1 MRARR
6 PSYRSPRRQ
15 HRDCSAAAASLEQ
28 LEGRRNAP
36 PGYTKRD
43 LDQVDAKA
51 LELIAVVKE
60 HWEPYQKS
68 GFKTIKA
75 RSN

>member
-1 MRARR
+1 MLR
-6 PSYRSPRRQ
+6 
-15 HRDCSAAAASLEQ
+15 H
-28 LEGRRNAP
+28 RRNAP

-43 LDQVDAKA
+43 LDQVDEKA
-51 LELIAVVKE
+51 LELIALIKE

-75 RSN
+75 RRN